1 MAIVD
6 VYNMQKEK
14 VAETEI
20 ADAVFNAEIKEH
32 LVRDVVVW
40 QLAKRRRGTV
50 AVKNR
55 SRVKG
60 GAAKPWRQKGTGR
73 ARAGT
78 SRSPIWRGGGVIF
91 GPQQRDY
98 SYRLPKEV
106 RRQALISVLTQKF
119 QDGKLLIFNDF
130 NLETVK
136 TKQIAELLKR
146 FAVNKAVLVAEDN
159 QELYLS
165 TRNLQGA
172 MAVNQNGVNVY
183 DLLRYDYLM
192 LSDASLKKIEGALE
206 K

>member
-1 MAIVD
+1 MAKVD
-6 VYNMQKEK
+6 VYNLQKEK

-20 ADAVFNAEIKEH
+20 ADSVFNAEIKEH

-40 QLAKRRRGTV
+40 QLAKRRQGT
-50 AVKNR
+50 ATAKNR
-55 SRVKG
+55 SKVKG
-60 GAAKPWRQKGTGR
+60 GSAKPWRQKGTGR

-98 SYRLPKEV
+98 GYSLPKQI
-106 RRQALISVLTQKF
+106 RRQALISVLSQKF
-119 QDGKLLIFNDF
+119 QEGKLLILQDF

-136 TKQIAELLKR
+136 TKQVAELFKT
-146 FAVNKAVLVAEDN
+146 FGVNKAILVAEDN
-159 QELYLS
+159 LELSLS
-165 TRNLQGA
+165 ARNLPGA
-172 MAVNQNGVNVY
+172 LAVNQNGVNVY
-183 DLLRYDYLM
+183 DLLKYDYLM

>member
-1 MAIVD
+1 MAKID
-6 VYNMQKEK
+6 ISNLQKEK

-20 ADAVFNAEIKEH
+20 NDAVFNAEIKEH

-40 QLAKRRRGTV
+40 QLAKRRQGSA

-55 SRVKG
+55 SKVKG
-60 GAAKPWRQKGTGR
+60 GGAKPWRQKGTGR

-91 GPQQRDY
+91 GPQPRDY
-98 SYRLPKEV
+98 GYRLPKQI

-119 QDGKLLIFNDF
+119 QEGKLLVLQDL

-136 TKQIAELLKR
+136 TQRVAELLKT
-146 FAVNKAVLVAEDN
+146 FGVNKAMLVAEDN
-159 QELYLS
+159 RELTLS
-165 TRNLQGA
+165 ARNLPGA
-172 MAVNQNGVNVY
+172 LAVNQNGVNVY
-183 DLLRYDYLM
+183 DLLKYDYLM
-192 LSDASLKKIEGALE
+192 VTDASLKKIEGALQ

>member
-1 MAIVD
+1 MAKVD
-6 VYNMQKEK
+6 VYNLQKEK

-20 ADAVFNAEIKEH
+20 ADSVFNAEVKEH

-40 QLAKRRRGTV
+40 QLAKRRQGTV

-60 GAAKPWRQKGTGR
+60 GGAKPWRQKGTGR

-98 SYRLPKEV
+98 NYRLPKQI

-119 QDGKLLIFNDF
+119 QEGKLLIFQDF
-130 NLETVK
+130 NLESIK
-136 TKQIAELLKR
+136 TKQVVDLLKR
-146 FAVNKAVLVAEDN
+146 FDVNKAVLVAEDN
-159 QELYLS
+159 QELLLS
-165 TRNLQGA
+165 TRNIPGA
-172 MAVNQNGVNVY
+172 LAVNQNGVNVY
-183 DLLRYDYLM
+183 DLLKYDYLM